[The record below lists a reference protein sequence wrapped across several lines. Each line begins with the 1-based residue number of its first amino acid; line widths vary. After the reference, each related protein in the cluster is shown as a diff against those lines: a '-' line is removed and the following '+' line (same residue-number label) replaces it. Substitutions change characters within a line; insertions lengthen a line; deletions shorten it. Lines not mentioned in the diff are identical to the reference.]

1 MLAAMNQSV
10 RSYRVEVNQTQLRA
24 TSGEYGVVI
33 DDESLS
39 VSIGDGAGLRSF
51 QGTLADGSTLPVY
64 VEQGEGEHECIVYL
78 GGEAVRVGIV
88 THRDER
94 LQALRKNSA
103 NLASSAQ
110 IVHAP
115 MPGLLKQMLVSEGEI
130 VEKGRSLCILEAMK
144 MENEIKSPGRLV
156 VKRLIAMPGAAVE
169 KGTPLMEL
177 RGDADPV

>member
-1 MLAAMNQSV
+1 
-10 RSYRVEVNQTQLRA
+10 
-24 TSGEYGVVI
+24 
-33 DDESLS
+33 
-39 VSIGDGAGLRSF
+39 
-51 QGTLADGSTLPVY
+51 
-64 VEQGEGEHECIVYL
+64 
-78 GGEAVRVGIV
+78 
-88 THRDER
+88 
-94 LQALRKNSA
+94 
-103 NLASSAQ
+103 
-110 IVHAP
+110 